1 MNDILLNLIVLV
13 VFAALGLLLF
23 IFLQNRKKQKDAQF
37 IQMAKEKGWEVERIQ
52 QPLLSGY
59 RVRGRNTACEWTIE
73 SLAEASPRDAGPG
86 SSEVGLSTRWWTKDV
101 ALADRGL
108 VFGPVNNPGDAQ
120 MLASMGG
127 AMFSKVIHGLLGED
141 ADWAAD
147 LALVNAGSD
156 QFRQKYLCL
165 ASEKEDAI
173 RVLQPGIEKLML
185 ALADRHR
192 VVIKLTPAGLEIR
205 IPTEQMLD
213 RTSLDLMVN
222 LGTAIVEI
230 WLGSR

>member
-1 MNDILLNLIVLV
+1 MNDILLNLIVIV

-23 IFLQNRKKQKDAQF
+23 IFLQQRKKQKDAQF
-37 IQMAKEKGWEVERIQ
+37 VQMAKEKGWEVERIQ
-52 QPLLSGY
+52 QPFRSGY
-59 RVRGRNTACEWTIE
+59 RVRGRNSACEWTIE
-73 SLAEASPRDAGPG
+73 TLAESSPREAGPG
-86 SSEVGLSTRWWTKDV
+86 SSDVSLSTRFRTKDI
-101 ALADRGL
+101 ALPDRGM

-120 MLASMGG
+120 MLASISG
-127 AMFSKVIHGLLGED
+127 AMFSKAIHVLLGED

-156 QFRQKYLCL
+156 PFRQKYLCL

-185 ALADRHR
+185 ALADQHR
-192 VVIKLTPAGLEIR
+192 VVIKLTPAGLEISA
-205 IPTEQMLD
+205 PSEQLLD
-213 RTSLDLMVN
+213 HASLEMIVS
-222 LGTAIVEI
+222 LGKALVEI